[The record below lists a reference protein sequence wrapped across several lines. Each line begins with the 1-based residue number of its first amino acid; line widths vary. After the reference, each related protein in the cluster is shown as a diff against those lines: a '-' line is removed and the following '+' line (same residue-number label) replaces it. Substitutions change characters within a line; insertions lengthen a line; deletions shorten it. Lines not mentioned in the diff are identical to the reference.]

1 MKELEPQLILVKHEI
16 KKNNIDQNILPWQY
30 VWLPRNKLFFIVW
43 ITDKLFREKT
53 HRCACLIVGKTIIKL
68 HK

>member
-30 VWLPRNKLFFIVW
+30 VWLPRNKLKLLNYSEKKRTDAPVW
-43 ITDKLFREKT
+43 LWEKP
-53 HRCACLIVGKTIIKL
+53 L
-68 HK
+68 